1 MIATTG
7 IMHIVNA
14 ITVSAIHVLARDRPR
29 LYESDSLA
37 LGSGS
42 GSCAEPVPGQG
53 AELQLRIV
61 IYIPP
66 GKQIFTRFN
75 TNQDTSKAHSTS
87 SQLPLAPRRPSPETR
102 ATEFG
107 SEARKGLRSQ
117 FRPGLVPD
125 AQVRLVHAEGS
136 S

>member
-1 MIATTG
+1 MPGDASSYCHVYLCLSRKYSIRIVVIATTG
-7 IMHIVNA
+7 IMHIINA

-29 LYESDSLA
+29 LYEADSLV

-66 GKQIFTRFN
+66 GK
-75 TNQDTSKAHSTS
+75 HLTS
-87 SQLPLAPRRPSPETR
+87 SQLPLAPRKPSPETR

-117 FRPGLVPD
+117 FRPGLVPN
-125 AQVRLVHAEGS
+125 A
-136 S
+136 